1 MSKNYN
7 KSSNTSIGTMSA
19 KLSDALSN
27 TVYAKAPT
35 KKSNK
40 IHQKK
45 SIIEPTKKHI
55 TQQNKQVEKSVDIL
69 KLGNL
74 ITPQRIKLP
83 NQTER
88 RDNILDTTQTPDQN
102 RTQTPDQNRTQTDEH
117 PRQQTT
123 DQNRT
128 QTTNQNRT
136 QTNNQDEIYIDD
148 EIYVDDEI
156 YIDEEIKDKL
166 NSLLEDSDLEIE
178 FLDDKTS
185 DVESTSNTD
194 KTDDDKEDYKNIIE
208 KDYGPCDTNDYP
220 PKYQEEK
227 KNKYKKN
234 KKGPGRPRK
243 TPKKEPIPRKGIS
256 KLATAND
263 GFIEVLYDQPIIFKK
278 IFQFFKA
285 IAAAQIQVI
294 FRPKE
299 IIMYTQDHHQKSK
312 IRVKIDTNKINH
324 YYCKDTIDIGLSS
337 KDLEL
342 ILNKVDKEYS
352 SIILISYLASK
363 QRSVDLILDND
374 MQIDEIH
381 TIDLI
386 IPNYKMENEIEF
398 VDENYTIKFELP
410 SKYFRKTINDIKTM
424 STELSITQ
432 EDINSPLIFEYLTP
446 NKKIQ
451 SKHTVKNNEKIKLQS
466 NLSEDSE
473 SFRVDIKI
481 DYLKPIASSQIAEEV
496 IILVDENKYLMTKS
510 YIDNKTVEI
519 KTLTEIID
527 ERPEDTDI

>member
-7 KSSNTSIGTMSA
+7 KSSNTLIGPMSS
-19 KLSDALSN
+19 KLSDTLSN
-27 TVYAKAPT
+27 TVFAKTPT

-40 IHQKK
+40 TNQKK
-45 SIIEPTKKHI
+45 SIILPTKKQI
-55 TQQNKQVEKSVDIL
+55 IQQNKQVRKSADIL
-69 KLGNL
+69 KSGNL
-74 ITPQRIKLP
+74 IKPQCTKLS

-88 RDNILDTTQTPDQN
+88 SDNILDITQTAEQI
-102 RTQTPDQNRTQTDEH
+102 RHQTAEQIRHQTAEQIRHQTDEQSNQ
-117 PRQQTT
+117 PT
-123 DQNRT
+123 DNH
-128 QTTNQNRT
+128 
-136 QTNNQDEIYIDD
+136 DDIYIDN
-148 EIYVDDEI
+148 
-156 YIDEEIKDKL
+156 EIKDKL
-166 NSLLEDSDLEIE
+166 NSLLEDSDVEIE
-178 FLDDKTS
+178 FLNDKTS

-194 KTDDDKEDYKNIIE
+194 KTDDDQEDYKNIIE
-208 KDYGPCDTNDYP
+208 KDYGPYDINEYQS
-220 PKYQEEK
+220 KYQEEK

-263 GFIEVLYDQPIIFKK
+263 GFIEVLYDQPIILKK

-285 IAAAQIQVI
+285 IAAEQIQVI

-312 IRVKIDTNKINH
+312 IRVKIDANKINH

-337 KDLEL
+337 NDLEL

-352 SIILISYLASK
+352 SILLMSYLASK

-432 EDINSPLIFEYLTP
+432 EDINSPLIFEYLTR

>member
-19 KLSDALSN
+19 KLSDTLSN
-27 TVYAKAPT
+27 TVYAKTPT

-45 SIIEPTKKHI
+45 SITEPTKRHI
-55 TQQNKQVEKSVDIL
+55 TQQNKQVRKSVDTL
-69 KLGNL
+69 KSGNL
-74 ITPQRIKLP
+74 IKPQCTNLS

-88 RDNILDTTQTPDQN
+88 SDNILDTTQIIDNHKTQLVDQ
-102 RTQTPDQNRTQTDEH
+102 DD
-117 PRQQTT
+117 
-123 DQNRT
+123 
-128 QTTNQNRT
+128 
-136 QTNNQDEIYIDD
+136 ILIDN
-148 EIYVDDEI
+148 
-156 YIDEEIKDKL
+156 EIKDKL
-166 NSLLEDSDLEIE
+166 NSLLEDSDVEIE
-178 FLDDKTS
+178 FLDDKNS
-185 DVESTSNTD
+185 DVESTSDTD

-208 KDYGPCDTNDYP
+208 KDYGPYDINDYQL
-220 PKYQEEK
+220 KYQEEK

-312 IRVKIDTNKINH
+312 IRVKIDANKINH

-398 VDENYTIKFELP
+398 VDENYNIKFELP

-496 IILVDENKYLMTKS
+496 VILVDENKYLMTKS

-527 ERPEDTDI
+527 ERPEDNDI